1 MATLSNPSYFAN
13 GSKDGAVARVGYYNR
28 VNYVVR
34 YDLTLE
40 NGESADH
47 ISFTFRDSAHGA
59 IEMGA
64 GVGET
69 ADAFVK
75 AQKLFFVIST
85 SPTEFVNAGYFDKD
99 KATGQLNMSL
109 LYDISFKATW
119 EGDVYLYPG
128 LSYYLYVF
136 PGYSSAEGGDGN
148 YGYWKWGQQL
158 DITLAL
164 SGAAGLVTIDIGS
177 AFAKAIPLIDTGTE
191 LKQSIPYGDTGEALK
206 VGG

>member
-1 MATLSNPSYFAN
+1 MASITNPTYFADGVEA
-13 GSKDGAVARVGYYNR
+13 GSAHPWVGFYSR
-28 VNYVVR
+28 TNYVVR
-34 YDLTLE
+34 YDLDLE
-40 NGESADH
+40 SGESADH

-69 ADAFVK
+69 PDEWIRK
-75 AQKLFFVIST
+75 QKLFFVIST

-148 YGYWKWGQQL
+148 YGYWQWDQQL
-158 DITLAL
+158 DISIVL
-164 SGAAGLVTIDIGS
+164 SGKAGCVAVFDHGDFVFPNWKVFDGKEWSPINL
-177 AFAKAIPLIDTGTE
+177 
-191 LKQSIPYGDTGEALK
+191 SIRDLANWKP
-206 VGG
+206 

>member
-13 GSKDGAVARVGYYNR
+13 GSKEGAVARVGYYNR
-28 VNYVVR
+28 INYVVR

-40 NGESADH
+40 KGESADY

-69 ADAFVK
+69 ADVFVK
-75 AQKLFFVIST
+75 KQKLFFVIST
-85 SPTEFVNAGYFDKD
+85 SPTEFVNAGYFDRE

-128 LSYYLYVF
+128 VNYYLYVF
-136 PGYSSAEGGDGN
+136 PGYSSADGGDGN
-148 YGYWKWGQQL
+148 FGYWKWGQQL
-158 DITLAL
+158 DITLTL
-164 SGAAGLVTIDIGS
+164 SGAAGSVHIDIGS
-177 AFAKAIPLIDTGTE
+177 GNVRAILYIDTGTE
-191 LKQSIPYGDTGEALK
+191 IKRLIPYMDTGTEIS
-206 VGG
+206 VVT